1 MALIDSIKEGVSR
14 AIYKGIKHAGTAL
27 AGVATA
33 LLLKY
38 LNFPL
43 SDEHQLAIAVAVTGG
58 LGTLLK
64 LLKDKFPKQL
74 GWL

>member
-1 MALIDSIKEGVSR
+1 MGLVESIKGGISR

-38 LNFPL
+38 LKFPL
-43 SDEHQLAIAVAVTGG
+43 SEEHQLTIAVAVTGG

-64 LLKDKFPKQL
+64 MAKDKFPKQL

>member
-1 MALIDSIKEGVSR
+1 MGLIETIEGGISR

-38 LNFPL
+38 LHFPL
-43 SDEHQLAIAVAVTGG
+43 SEEHQLAIAVAVTGM
-58 LGTLLK
+58 LGSGINLLK
-64 LLKDKFPKQL
+64 QKFPKQL